1 MFKNILIL
9 LLCISFSNIYG
20 QIGFGKKSNK
30 KIIKSKS
37 SIYTDE
43 KPKDDLEISNS
54 KKILEVYRVK
64 YSKVEM
70 LDGKGWGSE
79 ISRFLY
85 FDDRVLVHSKR
96 HENFLV
102 EFFDEFGYIYSD
114 ALIKDTLTD
123 QNYLKGWKSIKLNTG
138 NKPLCY
144 NNNNEYILSRSV
156 KLFGDKIERLHK
168 LTAISL
174 NVITPEEYEVIIEL
188 IDATWNSS
196 IQSAYIN
203 KNDSYEFYN
212 IPEGYY
218 KLKISMGRDLI
229 TKSFEDDCELM
240 FKTTPLY
247 QIIDNIEFF
256 IKSKRRA
263 GFSGNEVKDYLIPNY
278 VLKLDEGKVNKISS
292 QIKNQRVNSNFFSKQ
307 EFENK

>member
-1 MFKNILIL
+1 
-9 LLCISFSNIYG
+9 
-20 QIGFGKKSNK
+20 
-30 KIIKSKS
+30 
-37 SIYTDE
+37 
-43 KPKDDLEISNS
+43 
-54 KKILEVYRVK
+54 
-64 YSKVEM
+64 
-70 LDGKGWGSE
+70 
-79 ISRFLY
+79 
-85 FDDRVLVHSKR
+85 
-96 HENFLV
+96 
-102 EFFDEFGYIYSD
+102 
-114 ALIKDTLTD
+114 
-123 QNYLKGWKSIKLNTG
+123 LNTG

-292 QIKNQRVNSNFFSKQ
+292 QIKNQRVN
-307 EFENK
+307 